1 MSPSTPSAI
10 PPHAVPPSPDG
21 ETTGPVRPWIVEA
34 LGLRALHTSHDAVQ
48 SVMRLDAPD
57 ALALAYTR
65 TMMGVLLCVPRPRRI
80 ALVGLGGGTLVKFC
94 HRHLAPAR
102 IDVAEINPHVL
113 ALRETFHVPPD
124 DDRLQVALADAT
136 AWIRTLAADTDV
148 LLVDGFDPEGLPPA
162 LGAQAFFD
170 DAAAALAD
178 GGVLAMNL
186 PLDEPTLPQ
195 VMERLARAF
204 GHACAED
211 GGLLWLDGVDD
222 SNRIAYAWRGRTFRQ
237 AAPARLQLPASL
249 PIDEARELCEDLRP
263 LLAAWRTLR
272 AGGRL
277 RPDPG
282 HGRAD
287 AIGHDADA
295 DADTEPASGATR
307 PAGGRRSGPAA

>member
-1 MSPSTPSAI
+1 MSPSTPPTMPTGTA
-10 PPHAVPPSPDG
+10 APSPSG
-21 ETTGPVRPWIVEA
+21 PTGPTGDATTHIRPWIVEA

-65 TMMGVLLCVPRPRRI
+65 TMMGVLLCVPQPRRI
-80 ALVGLGGGTLVKFC
+80 AMVGLGGGTLVKFC

-102 IDVAEINPHVL
+102 LSVAEINPHVL

-124 DDRLQVALADAT
+124 DARLQVDLADAT
-136 AWIRTLAADTDV
+136 AWVRTLPEDTDV

-195 VMERLARAF
+195 VMDRLARAF

-211 GGLLWLDGVDD
+211 GGLLWVDGVDE
-222 SNRIAYAWRGRTFRQ
+222 SNRIAFAWRGRAFNRH
-237 AAPARLQLPASL
+237 APGRLRLPDSL
-249 PIDEARELCEDLRP
+249 PLDEAQALCEDLRP
-263 LLAAWRTLR
+263 MLAAWRRLR
-272 AGGRL
+272 SGGR
-277 RPDPG
+277 
-282 HGRAD
+282 
-287 AIGHDADA
+287 
-295 DADTEPASGATR
+295 
-307 PAGGRRSGPAA
+307 PAA